1 MGGVSDQCP
10 DFLPLRYLLS
20 VRGLRLIQRAAKTGM
35 DFDRGPTVPR
45 TYTGANSGGGFLFKS
60 IVSEGRGL
68 VTETI
73 PQLLLST
80 AFLATTRL
88 IPGAERRGIIRSM
101 PNRVGVSQPAICSA
115 EKVPERLVIAK

>member
-1 MGGVSDQCP
+1 MFRYSCHPVFAP
-10 DFLPLRYLLS
+10 DFQLGQMQNIPALPRFMALQTLEFTHSIR
-20 VRGLRLIQRAAKTGM
+20 RRPI
-35 DFDRGPTVPR
+35 
-45 TYTGANSGGGFLFKS
+45 LFKS

>member
-1 MGGVSDQCP
+1 MNIKKNQHVFEQGD
-10 DFLPLRYLLS
+10 
-20 VRGLRLIQRAAKTGM
+20 AAG
-35 DFDRGPTVPR
+35 TVL
-45 TYTGANSGGGFLFKS
+45 YILFKS

-101 PNRVGVSQPAICSA
+101 PDRVGESQLVICSA
-115 EKVPERLVIAK
+115 EKAPERLVIAK

>member
-1 MGGVSDQCP
+1 MV
-10 DFLPLRYLLS
+10 FLLS
-20 VRGLRLIQRAAKTGM
+20 PITGTFYSRKWILTDGRRFQGLIRGKQRRWLL
-35 DFDRGPTVPR
+35 FI
-45 TYTGANSGGGFLFKS
+45 LFKS

>member
-1 MGGVSDQCP
+1 M
-10 DFLPLRYLLS
+10 
-20 VRGLRLIQRAAKTGM
+20 
-35 DFDRGPTVPR
+35 
-45 TYTGANSGGGFLFKS
+45 
-60 IVSEGRGL
+60 

-80 AFLATTRL
+80 AFLATRRL

-101 PNRVGVSQPAICSA
+101 PDRVGESQLVICSA